1 MGEWECTSDT
11 LCMYR
16 LTGAARPYG
25 SVVQYKDTARA
36 DGDWDATV
44 TAARLDDDTTIAEGV
59 SSMRRR
65 RRSSSTRRAMPV
77 RYERRPCMSRVG
89 DGEEDPHGRRH
100 RTEQRHCGR
109 RNHARD

>member
-11 LCMYR
+11 LWMYR

-25 SVVQYKDTARA
+25 SVVQYKDTAHA

-59 SSMRRR
+59 SFDE
-65 RRSSSTRRAMPV
+65 AKAAI
-77 RYERRPCMSRVG
+77 
-89 DGEEDPHGRRH
+89 
-100 RTEQRHCGR
+100 EQHAAR
-109 RNHARD
+109 HARPV